1 MLQGSSCS
9 IRQLSAVTTSNF
21 VSLNQLLS
29 AKVSNGNTAAMS
41 EIRSNLTIK
50 TPERRYWFFFSFY
63 IVHRRSFWLQRWC
76 CTYFTHLFW
85 CFHRWHSASNAD
97 TVRERLHI
105 WLLTLSKSKRISLM
119 PTNCLSVF
127 DHFVELALKELMHE
141 SIRKD

>member
-1 MLQGSSCS
+1 MA
-9 IRQLSAVTTSNF
+9 AVTTSNF

-105 WLLTLSKSKRISLM
+105 WLLTLSKSKRIIELLFSQDFRGYISSEFTWICLIKEAKFGDDPSL
-119 PTNCLSVF
+119 TL
-127 DHFVELALKELMHE
+127 
-141 SIRKD
+141 